1 MNGRKERGIRRRY
14 ERIEGI
20 VTQIF
25 SSTRKLVTIYWE
37 LIRVR
42 GGSYTEYVTRESEA
56 KEKLALSSND
66 VRRERYHHLLDL
78 VVVVDFSWCRKS
90 RGRAS
95 ISGSLSISLSL
106 FFHFFPSSSLLVYI
120 IPRNTLLFSFSS
132 NAWPP
137 STIYFTSTLEKF
149 CEKNMEKC
157 WIPNG
162 KIEEK
167 RKIVWMVGEWDSNPW
182 LFWWK
187 TRTIT
192 TELRKHSSIKLL
204 FYLYQLHQFQV
215 ISR

>member
-95 ISGSLSISLSL
+95 ISGSLSILSL
-106 FFHFFPSSSLLVYI
+106 FFSTSFPLLLYSSI

-137 STIYFTSTLEKF
+137 FNYLLHVHV
-149 CEKNMEKC
+149 
-157 WIPNG
+157 G
-162 KIEEK
+162 KISREK
-167 RKIVWMVGEWDSNPW
+167 YGEMLDSERKNRRKTKNCLDGGWVGFEPLIILVEN
-182 LFWWK
+182 
-187 TRTIT
+187 
-192 TELRKHSSIKLL
+192 
-204 FYLYQLHQFQV
+204 
-215 ISR
+215 

>member
-95 ISGSLSISLSL
+95 ISGSLSILSL
-106 FFHFFPSSSLLVYI
+106 FFSPLLSLFFFTRLYNSTKHTFIL
-120 IPRNTLLFSFSS
+120 LLFKCLTSFD
-132 NAWPP
+132 
-137 STIYFTSTLEKF
+137 YLLHVHV
-149 CEKNMEKC
+149 
-157 WIPNG
+157 G
-162 KIEEK
+162 KISREK
-167 RKIVWMVGEWDSNPW
+167 YGEMLDSERKNRRKTKNCLDGGWVGFEPLIILVEN
-182 LFWWK
+182 
-187 TRTIT
+187 
-192 TELRKHSSIKLL
+192 
-204 FYLYQLHQFQV
+204 
-215 ISR
+215 

>member
-95 ISGSLSISLSL
+95 ISGSLSILSL
-106 FFHFFPSSSLLVYI
+106 FFSTTSFPLLLYSSIYNSTKHTFIL
-120 IPRNTLLFSFSS
+120 LLFKCLTSFD
-132 NAWPP
+132 
-137 STIYFTSTLEKF
+137 YLLHVLV
-149 CEKNMEKC
+149 
-157 WIPNG
+157 G
-162 KIEEK
+162 KISREK
-167 RKIVWMVGEWDSNPW
+167 YGEMLDSERKNRRKTKNCLDGGWVGFEPLIILVEN
-182 LFWWK
+182 
-187 TRTIT
+187 
-192 TELRKHSSIKLL
+192 
-204 FYLYQLHQFQV
+204 
-215 ISR
+215 

>member
-95 ISGSLSISLSL
+95 ISGLLIDPLSL
-106 FFHFFPSSSLLVYI
+106 FFHFFPSSSLLVYNSTKHTFI
-120 IPRNTLLFSFSS
+120 LLLFKCLTSFD
-132 NAWPP
+132 
-137 STIYFTSTLEKF
+137 YLLHVHV
-149 CEKNMEKC
+149 
-157 WIPNG
+157 G
-162 KIEEK
+162 KILREK
-167 RKIVWMVGEWDSNPW
+167 YGEMLDSERKNRRKTKNCLDDGWVGFEPLIILVEN
-182 LFWWK
+182 
-187 TRTIT
+187 
-192 TELRKHSSIKLL
+192 
-204 FYLYQLHQFQV
+204 
-215 ISR
+215 

>member
-66 VRRERYHHLLDL
+66 VRRERYHHHLLDL

-95 ISGSLSISLSL
+95 ISGSLSIPLSL
-106 FFHFFPSSSLLVYI
+106 FFHFFPSSSLLVYNSTKHTFI
-120 IPRNTLLFSFSS
+120 LLLFKCLTSLQL
-132 NAWPP
+132 
-137 STIYFTSTLEKF
+137 FTSRPRW
-149 CEKNMEKC
+149 KNFA
-157 WIPNG
+157 
-162 KIEEK
+162 
-167 RKIVWMVGEWDSNPW
+167 RKIWRNVGFRTEKSKKNEK
-182 LFWWK
+182 LFGWWVSGI
-187 TRTIT
+187 RT
-192 TELRKHSSIKLL
+192 LDYFGGKLGL
-204 FYLYQLHQFQV
+204 
-215 ISR
+215 

>member
-95 ISGSLSISLSL
+95 ISGSLSILSL
-106 FFHFFPSSSLLVYI
+106 FFSTSFPLLLYSSI

-167 RKIVWMVGEWDSNPW
+167 RKIV
-182 LFWWK
+182 
-187 TRTIT
+187 
-192 TELRKHSSIKLL
+192 
-204 FYLYQLHQFQV
+204 
-215 ISR
+215 